1 MITQLGLIFIVILSY
16 ELLRY
21 SKFIYLLK
29 INISIYKKIFK
40 LLTSQKV
47 SDAKKEKGIL
57 NYSKN
62 LFFNPVKIIIILLII
77 LFLIVILS
85 FLDGN
90 FISYISDVFSIFKM
104 ILLFLIYSY
113 IRKKIHAKL

>member
-40 LLTSQKV
+40 LLTSKKV
-47 SDAKKEKGIL
+47 SDTKKEKGIL
-57 NYSKN
+57 NYSKI
-62 LFFNPVKIIIILLII
+62 LFLNSVKIIIILLII
-77 LFLIVILS
+77 LFLIVILR
-85 FLDGN
+85 FLDAS
-90 FISYISDVFSIFKM
+90 FISYISDVVGIFKM